1 MRVTEGRKGGGAK
14 QCSVELAK
22 EEAGR
27 RKKISSRKN
36 IGSKVS
42 WEWRLKN
49 SKNRNVNL

>member
-14 QCSVELAK
+14 HYSVELAK

-27 RKKISSRKN
+27 RKKISSRRN
-36 IGSKVS
+36 IGSKAS